1 MPLNTLCAEVVSSF
15 MISIVVPAR
24 NEGAVIARTLT
35 AITTGA
41 TPGEVEVIVVCN
53 DCVDNT
59 ASVARSFGAPVRVI
73 ETEIGSKTHA
83 LNLGDKAAVGF
94 PRIYADA
101 DVLITIGSIR
111 MLASRLKRGD
121 VLAAAPRS
129 RVDLSGC
136 SLCVRAYYDI
146 RSRLPSSREG
156 IGGSGVYALSDAGRG
171 RFGEFPDVTAD
182 DGFVRLQFKPEERET
197 LVTATSVVFAPRS
210 VKDLILIRTRAYYG
224 TYELARRFPG
234 VWTNLGKRNH
244 LTIIGLLVIP
254 HLWPK
259 MAVYCLVNVVARY
272 KASARLY
279 AGLSLWERDQT
290 SRTALAEASDRP

>member
-146 RSRLPSSREG
+146 RSRLPSSAKASEG
-156 IGGSGVYALSDAGRG
+156 PASTHYLMRDEVDLANSRMLQRM
-171 RFGEFPDVTAD
+171 TAS
-182 DGFVRLQFKPEERET
+182 
-197 LVTATSVVFAPRS
+197 SVSNSNPRS
-210 VKDLILIRTRAYYG
+210 AKRSSPPPQSFLRPDRLRT
-224 TYELARRFPG
+224 
-234 VWTNLGKRNH
+234 
-244 LTIIGLLVIP
+244 
-254 HLWPK
+254 
-259 MAVYCLVNVVARY
+259 
-272 KASARLY
+272 LY
-279 AGLSLWERDQT
+279 S
-290 SRTALAEASDRP
+290 